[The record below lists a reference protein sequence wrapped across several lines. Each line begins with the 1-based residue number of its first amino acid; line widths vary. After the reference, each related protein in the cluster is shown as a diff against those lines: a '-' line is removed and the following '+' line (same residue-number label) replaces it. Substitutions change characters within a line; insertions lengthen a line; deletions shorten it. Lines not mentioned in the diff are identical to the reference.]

1 MCPINGA
8 STMQLSSLKSGQAGY
23 SNQGNKV
30 KIAQTQCFRDLID
43 SGSVYVDKTEQI
55 FRLLRSRRTFI
66 ARPRRF
72 GKTLMLDTIETLFEY
87 GVDPC
92 FRDTWI
98 HDRWTE
104 QTCPVLR
111 LDFLKFG
118 VSDYDG
124 FAARFIGKIRSF
136 AERLGLR
143 GSIPDRSPGASL
155 FTLFLE
161 LRTSGKR
168 IVILIDDYDAPLSA
182 NSCNPE
188 LHDRFRK
195 MLLDLQGIMKGDPCI
210 RYLVI
215 AGTSRWKEPSLFS
228 DLTDFRDRSFYMPVS
243 EIAGFTR
250 NEIRKYYI
258 YYLNLAVS
266 LEKGIPVEQAT
277 NADRDELLDRLG
289 EEYGGYCFDSFYERK
304 VFSPWS
310 VNSFFRDV
318 MKNRRVIFGD
328 YLDEEGSVPQIPAG
342 FSGSLRTWADEGF
355 KDINVRMPDFWYR
368 TSLRETK
375 PEVLLCDAGYLTVH
389 SQVPNGNS
397 VRLGVPNREMK
408 RALEKAL
415 SAAASGDAGQSS

>member
-1 MCPINGA
+1 
-8 STMQLSSLKSGQAGY
+8 MQLSSLKSGQAGY

-55 FRLLRSRRTFI
+55 FRLLNTERTFI

-210 RYLVI
+210 RYLVM
-215 AGTSRWKEPSLFS
+215 AGTSRWKDPSLFS
-228 DLTDFRDRSFYMPVS
+228 DLTDFKDMTFYMPVS

-258 YYLNLAVS
+258 HHLNLAVS
-266 LEKGIPVEQAT
+266 LEKGIREDEVT
-277 NADRDELLDRLG
+277 DSDRDELLDRLG

-304 VFSPWS
+304 VFSTWS

-318 MKNRRVIFGD
+318 MKNRKVVFGD
-328 YLDEEGSVPQIPAG
+328 YLGCSGSVPSFPDG
-342 FSGSLRTWADEGF
+342 FPGSLRRGSDGSF
-355 KDINVRMPDFWYR
+355 QDIDVRMTDFWYR
-368 TSLRETK
+368 QSLRETK

>member
-1 MCPINGA
+1 
-8 STMQLSSLKSGQAGY
+8 MQLSSLKSGQAGY

-55 FRLLRSRRTFI
+55 FRLLNTERTFI

-182 NSCNPE
+182 NSDNPE

-195 MLLDLQGIMKGDPCI
+195 MLRDLQGIMKGDPCI
-210 RYLVI
+210 RYLVM
-215 AGTSRWKEPSLFS
+215 AGTSRWKDPSLFS
-228 DLTDFRDRSFYMPVS
+228 DLTDFKDMTFYMPVS

-258 YYLNLAVS
+258 HHLNLAVS
-266 LEKGIPVEQAT
+266 LEKGIREDEVT
-277 NADRDELLDRLG
+277 DSDRDELLDRLG

-304 VFSPWS
+304 VFSTWS

-318 MKNRRVIFGD
+318 MKNRKVVFGD
-328 YLDEEGSVPQIPAG
+328 YLGCSGSVPSFPDG
-342 FSGSLRTWADEGF
+342 FPGSLRRGSDGSF
-355 KDINVRMPDFWYR
+355 QDIDVRMTDFWYR
-368 TSLRETK
+368 QSLRETK

-389 SQVPNGNS
+389 SPVPDGGS
-397 VRLGVPNREMK
+397 VTLGVPNREMQ
-408 RALEKAL
+408 RVLEKAL
-415 SAAASGDAGQSS
+415 SAAVSRDAGQPAGKPAAI

>member
-1 MCPINGA
+1 
-8 STMQLSSLKSGQAGY
+8 MQLSSLKSGQAGY

-55 FRLLRSRRTFI
+55 FRLLNTERTFI

-182 NSCNPE
+182 NSDNPE

-195 MLLDLQGIMKGDPCI
+195 MLRDLQGIMKGDPCI
-210 RYLVI
+210 RYLVM
-215 AGTSRWKEPSLFS
+215 AGTSRWKDPSLFS

-258 YYLNLAVS
+258 HHLNLAVS
-266 LEKGIPVEQAT
+266 LEKGIREDEVT
-277 NADRDELLDRLG
+277 DSDRDELLDRLG

-304 VFSPWS
+304 VFSTWS

-318 MKNRRVIFGD
+318 MKNRKVVFGD
-328 YLDEEGSVPQIPAG
+328 YLGCSGSVPSFPDG
-342 FSGSLRTWADEGF
+342 FPGSLRRGSDGSF
-355 KDINVRMPDFWYR
+355 QDIDVRMTDFWYR
-368 TSLRETK
+368 QSLRETK
-375 PEVLLCDAGYLTVH
+375 PEVLLFDAGYLAIH
-389 SQVPNGNS
+389 SPVPDGGS
-397 VRLGVPNREMK
+397 VTLGVPNREMQ
-408 RALEKAL
+408 RVLEKAL
-415 SAAASGDAGQSS
+415 SAAVSRDAGQPAGKPAAI

>member
-1 MCPINGA
+1 
-8 STMQLSSLKSGQAGY
+8 MQLSSLKSGQAGY

-30 KIAQTQCFRDLID
+30 KIALTQCFRDLID

-87 GVDPC
+87 GVDPY

-124 FAARFIGKIRSF
+124 FAARFIGEIRSF
-136 AERLGLR
+136 AKRLGLR
-143 GSIPDRSPGASL
+143 DSIPDRSPEASL
-155 FTLFLE
+155 FTLFRE
-161 LRTSGKR
+161 LGSSGTR

-182 NSCNPE
+182 NAGNPA

-195 MLLDLQGIMKGDPCI
+195 MLRDLQGILKGDPCI

-215 AGTSRWKEPSLFS
+215 AGTSRWKDPSLFS
-228 DLTDFRDRSFYMPVS
+228 DLTDFKDMTFYMPVS

-258 YYLNLAVS
+258 HHLNLAVS
-266 LEKGIPVEQAT
+266 LEKGIREDEVT
-277 NADRDELLDRLG
+277 DSDRDELLDRLG

-304 VFSPWS
+304 VFSTWS

-318 MKNRRVIFGD
+318 MKNRKVVFGD
-328 YLDEEGSVPQIPAG
+328 YLGCSGSVPSFPDG
-342 FSGSLRTWADEGF
+342 FPGSLRRGSDGSF
-355 KDINVRMPDFWYR
+355 QDIDVRMTDFWYR
-368 TSLRETK
+368 QSLRETK

-389 SQVPNGNS
+389 SPVPDGGS
-397 VRLGVPNREMK
+397 VTLGVPNREMQ
-408 RALEKAL
+408 RVLEKAL
-415 SAAASGDAGQSS
+415 SAAVSRDAGQPAGKPAAI